1 MCYVSINNIQESME
15 RKKQKSIWS
24 AYLCAIHGCSS
35 VIYIAR
41 EHNIG
46 NEDKQGISTTAQD
59 VFEQK

>member
-15 RKKQKSIWS
+15 RKNRK
-24 AYLCAIHGCSS
+24 AHGQLIC
-35 VIYIAR
+35 VQFMIAR